1 MITWGILMKFSKSA
15 IVLAL
20 CTISQIP
27 QALAAD
33 QSEGVEK
40 QLLQLER
47 QVEELKST
55 LEKEQKNI
63 A

>member
-1 MITWGILMKFSKSA
+1 MKFSKSA
-15 IVLAL
+15 IVLPL